1 MKSYFPI
8 RKTNKLSKQMLIQP
22 MFVDQRLK
30 SPKKI
35 KGLGE
40 NYSWPQSTILKAVEN
55 DLKKGLHNFLFFIVP
70 KEKQKLPEDFSFHY
84 EVIRSLK
91 TQFKKD
97 LTLLIDT
104 CLCSITPDGHCGI
117 SHNKKINLPETH
129 YALGLAANTYLEAG
143 ADIIA
148 PSDMMKDTTK
158 YLRKIFNENNFNA
171 AQIMSYSSKFKS
183 GFYGPFREA
192 ANSTPKGYDRSSYQ
206 LPVNDRSKA
215 IQSSII
221 NAAQG
226 ANYLMVKPGMTSI
239 DLIQEI
245 KAETLLPTGVYQVS
259 GEFASLKL
267 LDSQGLGK
275 YPDLLIESLIVFSR
289 AKADYIITYGARDI
303 VSHL

>member
-8 RKTNKLSKQMLIQP
+8 KKTNKLSKQMLIQP

-30 SPKKI
+30 SEKKI

-40 NYSWPQSTILKAVEN
+40 NFSWSQSTILKAVEK
-55 DLKKGLHNFLFFIVP
+55 DLKKGLRNFLFFIVP

-84 EVIRSLK
+84 EIIRSLK
-91 TQFKKD
+91 MQFKKD

-117 SHNKKINLPETH
+117 SHNKKINLLETH

-158 YLRKIFNENNFNA
+158 YLRKIFNENDFNA
-171 AQIMSYSSKFKS
+171 AQIMSYSTKFKS

-245 KAETLLPTGVYQVS
+245 KAETLLPTGAYQVS
-259 GEFASLKL
+259 GEFASLQL
-267 LDSQGLGK
+267 LDSQGLGN
-275 YPDLLIESLIVFSR
+275 YPDLLMESLNVLSR

-303 VSHL
+303 VTHL

>member
-8 RKTNKLSKQMLIQP
+8 KKTNKLSKQMLIQP
-22 MFVDQRLK
+22 MFVDQRIK
-30 SPKKI
+30 SSKKI

-40 NYSWPQSTILKAVEN
+40 NCSWPQSSILKAVEK
-55 DLKKGLHNFLFFIVP
+55 DLKKGLRNFLFFIVP

-245 KAETLLPTGVYQVS
+245 KAETLLPTGAYQVS

-275 YPDLLIESLIVFSR
+275 YPDLLMESLNVFSR

>member
-8 RKTNKLSKQMLIQP
+8 KKTNKLSKQMLIQP

-30 SPKKI
+30 SERKI

-40 NYSWPQSTILKAVEN
+40 NFSWSQSTILKAVEK
-55 DLKKGLHNFLFFIVP
+55 DLKKGLRNFLFFIVP

-84 EVIRSLK
+84 EIIRSLK

-117 SHNKKINLPETH
+117 SHNKKINLLETH

-158 YLRKIFNENNFNA
+158 YLRKIFNENDFNA
-171 AQIMSYSSKFKS
+171 AQIMSYSTKFKS

-245 KAETLLPTGVYQVS
+245 KAETLLPTGAYQVS

-275 YPDLLIESLIVFSR
+275 YPDLLMESLNVFSR

>member
-8 RKTNKLSKQMLIQP
+8 KKTNKLSKQMLIQP
-22 MFVDQRLK
+22 MFVDQRIK
-30 SPKKI
+30 SLKKI

-40 NYSWPQSTILKAVEN
+40 NCSWPQSSILKAVEK
-55 DLKKGLHNFLFFIVP
+55 DLKKGLRNFLFFIVP

-245 KAETLLPTGVYQVS
+245 KAETLLPTGAYQVS

-275 YPDLLIESLIVFSR
+275 YPDLLMESLNVFSR

>member
-1 MKSYFPI
+1 MDLRIMGREVKIAPSILAADFANFG
-8 RKTNKLSKQMLIQP
+8 KEIQ
-22 MFVDQRLK
+22 
-30 SPKKI
+30 
-35 KGLGE
+35 
-40 NYSWPQSTILKAVEN
+40 AVEAQGA
-55 DLKKGLHNFLFFIVP
+55 DWIHV
-70 KEKQKLPEDFSFHY
+70 D
-84 EVIRSLK
+84 VM
-91 TQFKKD
+91 
-97 LTLLIDT
+97 
-104 CLCSITPDGHCGI
+104 DGHFVPNLTFGPALCKAIRPHVKSVMDVHLMI
-117 SHNKKINLPETH
+117 SPVDPYIAE
-129 YALGLAANTYLEAG
+129 YAEAG

-221 NAAQG
+221 NATQG

-245 KAETLLPTGVYQVS
+245 KAETLLPTGAYQVS

-275 YPDLLIESLIVFSR
+275 YRDLLMESLNVFSR

>member
-8 RKTNKLSKQMLIQP
+8 KKTNKLSKQMLIQP
-22 MFVDQRLK
+22 MFVDQKLK
-30 SPKKI
+30 SQKKI

-40 NYSWPQSTILKAVEN
+40 NYSWPQSTILKAVEK
-55 DLKKGLHNFLFFIVP
+55 DLKKGLRNFLFFIVP

-245 KAETLLPTGVYQVS
+245 KAETLLPTGAYQVS

-275 YPDLLIESLIVFSR
+275 YPDLLMESLNVFSR
-289 AKADYIITYGARDI
+289 AKADYVITYGARDI

>member
-40 NYSWPQSTILKAVEN
+40 NYSWPQSTILKAVEK
-55 DLKKGLHNFLFFIVP
+55 DLKKGLRNFLFFIVP

-117 SHNKKINLPETH
+117 SHNKKINLQETH

-245 KAETLLPTGVYQVS
+245 KTETLLPTGAYQVS

-267 LDSQGLGK
+267 LDSQRLGK
-275 YPDLLIESLIVFSR
+275 YPDLLMESLNVFSR
-289 AKADYIITYGARDI
+289 AKADYVITYGARDI

>member
-1 MKSYFPI
+1 MKYYFPI
-8 RKTNKLSKQMLIQP
+8 KKTNKLSKQMLIQP
-22 MFVDQRLK
+22 MFVDQRIK
-30 SPKKI
+30 SSKKI

-40 NYSWPQSTILKAVEN
+40 NCSWPQSSILKAVEK
-55 DLKKGLHNFLFFIVP
+55 DLKKGLRNFLFFIVP

-117 SHNKKINLPETH
+117 SHNKKINLQETH

-245 KAETLLPTGVYQVS
+245 KAETLLPTGAYQVS

-275 YPDLLIESLIVFSR
+275 YPDLLMESLNVFSR

>member
-8 RKTNKLSKQMLIQP
+8 KKTNKLSKQMLIQP

-30 SPKKI
+30 SEKKI

-40 NYSWPQSTILKAVEN
+40 NFSWSQSTILKAVEK
-55 DLKKGLHNFLFFIVP
+55 DLKKGLRNFLFFIVP

-84 EVIRSLK
+84 EIIRSLK

-117 SHNKKINLPETH
+117 SHNKKINLLETH

-158 YLRKIFNENNFNA
+158 YLRKIFNENDFNA
-171 AQIMSYSSKFKS
+171 AQIMSYSTKFKS

-245 KAETLLPTGVYQVS
+245 KAETLLPTGAYQVS
-259 GEFASLKL
+259 GEFASLQL

-275 YPDLLIESLIVFSR
+275 YPDLLMESLNVLSR
-289 AKADYIITYGARDI
+289 ARADYIITYGARDI
-303 VSHL
+303 VSRL

>member
-8 RKTNKLSKQMLIQP
+8 KKTNKLSKQMLIQP

-30 SPKKI
+30 SERKI

-40 NYSWPQSTILKAVEN
+40 NFSWSQSTILKAVEK
-55 DLKKGLHNFLFFIVP
+55 DLKKGLRNFLFFIVP

-84 EVIRSLK
+84 EIIRSLK

-117 SHNKKINLPETH
+117 SHNKKINLLETH

-158 YLRKIFNENNFNA
+158 YLRKIFNENDFNA
-171 AQIMSYSSKFKS
+171 AQIMSYSTKFKS
-183 GFYGPFREA
+183 AFYGPFREA

-245 KAETLLPTGVYQVS
+245 KAETLLPTGAYQVS
-259 GEFASLKL
+259 GEFASLQL

-275 YPDLLIESLIVFSR
+275 YPDLLMESLNVLSR

-303 VSHL
+303 VTHL

>member
-8 RKTNKLSKQMLIQP
+8 KKTNKLSKQMLIQP

-30 SPKKI
+30 SEKKI

-40 NYSWPQSTILKAVEN
+40 NFSWSQSTILKAVEK
-55 DLKKGLHNFLFFIVP
+55 DLKKGLRNFLFFVVP

-84 EVIRSLK
+84 EIIRSLK

-117 SHNKKINLPETH
+117 SHNKKINLSETH

-158 YLRKIFNENNFNA
+158 YLRKIFNENDFNA
-171 AQIMSYSSKFKS
+171 AQIMSYSTKFKS

-245 KAETLLPTGVYQVS
+245 KAETLLPTGAYQVS
-259 GEFASLKL
+259 GEFASLQL

-275 YPDLLIESLIVFSR
+275 YPDLLMESLNVLSR

-303 VSHL
+303 VTHL

>member
-8 RKTNKLSKQMLIQP
+8 KKTNKLSKQMLIQP
-22 MFVDQRLK
+22 MFVDQRIK
-30 SPKKI
+30 SSKKI

-40 NYSWPQSTILKAVEN
+40 NYSWPQSSILKAVEK
-55 DLKKGLHNFLFFIVP
+55 DLKKGLRNFLFFIVP

-245 KAETLLPTGVYQVS
+245 KAETLLPTGAYQVS

-275 YPDLLIESLIVFSR
+275 YPDLLMESLSVFSR

>member
-8 RKTNKLSKQMLIQP
+8 KKTNKLSKQMLIQP

-30 SPKKI
+30 GEKKI

-40 NYSWPQSTILKAVEN
+40 NFSWSQSTILKAVEK
-55 DLKKGLHNFLFFIVP
+55 DLKKGLRNFLFFVVP

-84 EVIRSLK
+84 EIIRSLK

-117 SHNKKINLPETH
+117 SHNKKINLLETH

-158 YLRKIFNENNFNA
+158 YLRKIFNENDFNA
-171 AQIMSYSSKFKS
+171 AQIMSYSTKFKS

-245 KAETLLPTGVYQVS
+245 KAETLLPTGAYQVS

-275 YPDLLIESLIVFSR
+275 YPDLLMESLNVLSR

-303 VSHL
+303 ATHL

>member
-8 RKTNKLSKQMLIQP
+8 KKTNKLSKQMLIQP

-30 SPKKI
+30 SEKKI

-40 NYSWPQSTILKAVEN
+40 NFSWSQSTILKAVEK
-55 DLKKGLHNFLFFIVP
+55 DLKKGLRNFLFFIVP

-84 EVIRSLK
+84 EIIRSLK

-117 SHNKKINLPETH
+117 SHNKKINLLETH

-158 YLRKIFNENNFNA
+158 YLRKIFNENDFNA
-171 AQIMSYSSKFKS
+171 AQIMSYSTKFKS

-245 KAETLLPTGVYQVS
+245 KAETLLPTGAYQVS

-275 YPDLLIESLIVFSR
+275 YPDLLMESLNVLSR

-303 VSHL
+303 VTHL